1 MKVVLISGLSGS
13 GKSTALKALEDAG
26 YFCVDNLPPRLLPT
40 LLELCRNSSSDISK
54 VAIVMDVRGREFL
67 GDLDAVLEELKAE
80 GFELKVIFLEASEE
94 VLAERFSETRRRHP
108 LEERGLGLLEAIR
121 QEKEVLGFLRD
132 IADETIDTTGLRS
145 VELRQR
151 VLEAV
156 EAEGRLSLRVISFGY
171 SLGIPRDA
179 DIVLDVRFLPN
190 PFYVKELQGL
200 SGLDP
205 KVQQYVLSTPEAQEF
220 LLKTVELLQ
229 YLLPLY
235 RKEGKTRLTIAIG
248 CTGGRHRSPAV
259 AQRLGEIL
267 KESGQDV
274 IITHRDLKELGYGG
288 DSGGHPLRHSG

>member
-40 LLELCRNSSSDISK
+40 LLELCRSSSSDISK
-54 VAIVMDVRGREFL
+54 VAIVVDVRGREFL
-67 GDLDAVLEELKAE
+67 RDINAVLEGLKAE
-80 GFELKVIFLEASEE
+80 RFDLKVVFLEASEE
-94 VLAERFSETRRRHP
+94 ALAQRFSETRRRHP
-108 LEERGLGLLEAIR
+108 LEEMGLGLLEAIR
-121 QEKEVLGFLRD
+121 KEKKVLGFLRD
-132 IADETIDTTGLRS
+132 VADEAIDTTGLRS

-151 VLEAV
+151 ILEWV
-156 EAEGRLSLRVISFGY
+156 EAEKEMTVMVISFGY

-190 PFYVKELQGL
+190 PFYVKELKGL

-205 KVQQYVLSTPEAQEF
+205 RVQQYVLSSPEAQEF
-220 LLKTVELLQ
+220 LSRITELLE

-259 AQRLGEIL
+259 VQRLGEIL
-267 KESGQDV
+267 KEKGQDV
-274 IITHRDLKELGYGG
+274 IITHRDLR
-288 DSGGHPLRHSG
+288 S